1 MLSNQ
6 LNNYRTPSLKLRCSI
21 CHHLINNYF
30 YKEHFEHCKHYI
42 IIKNNKYIHHNIY
55 SKEKNYVE
63 LFNFLDFELGL
74 EKNNQE
80 NIKKNQEDWEKLIDK
95 KNKEQEKKIKQRENE
110 TITRMKKEEEKLRLK
125 IIKEK
130 EKRNEEKMKNEN
142 RNEEERERDKEN
154 IKRREELKK
163 IRMEERKRREEKLE
177 RDRCNKEKNNIMNTN
192 IPDNLRN
199 MSLMNISKASNYGIG
214 INTGHI
220 RKILKKY
227 TDLFAHY
234 VNGKT
239 VAIVGP
245 ANSVVGTNR
254 GSLIDKFD
262 IIIRLNK
269 ALPIPKKLMHDI
281 GSRTDIIYNAL
292 NTTDF
297 PGQNILDTNFY
308 KQNGVKFVV
317 SPYPL
322 ANVFFNDIMNYIQRY
337 QFDIPFRTVDTGK
350 YNKFTQQIKTRPY
363 TGTSAIMD
371 MLSFNIKALYIT
383 GIDFY
388 NTPYYSQY
396 RHVNKKKL
404 LGLRENAVHL
414 AYPQMEFLLY
424 RSLTDNRVLLDN
436 TLEKLLY
443 NQYIKF
449 SNLINNVDLH
459 MVLHTNN
466 SQFLNFFNFQ
476 PNILIIGKDT
486 QVNINIDNYDLI
498 FDFTKNY
505 YNIDPNKLILFN
517 NNNQEVIAN
526 ININNKLG
534 KNEKIILLNFF
545 TKKFLKSIFNLVDI
559 KTCSQRMYF
568 ICFVLILFKKIDITG
583 FIFNKELNKKQK
595 YKELLLIHFLKK
607 YKYIN
612 FI

>member
-6 LNNYRTPSLKLRCSI
+6 LNNYTPLSKLRCPI
-21 CHHLINNYF
+21 CHNLIENHF
-30 YKEHFEHCKHYI
+30 YREHFEHCKNYT
-42 IIKNNKYIHHNIY
+42 IIKNNRNINFNIY

-63 LFNFLDFELGL
+63 LFNFLDYELGL
-74 EKNNQE
+74 KENNC
-80 NIKKNQEDWEKLIDK
+80 ITIK
-95 KNKEQEKKIKQRENE
+95 KNKEQEERLKKKENE
-110 TITRMKKEEEKLRLK
+110 TIKRMKKEEEKLRLK

-130 EKRNEEKMKNEN
+130 EKNNEEMKK
-142 RNEEERERDKEN
+142 RKEEMK
-154 IKRREELKK
+154 KRKEELKK
-163 IRMEERKRREEKLE
+163 KEEVNRRKRIEERKKREEQIEKE
-177 RDRCNKEKNNIMNTN
+177 RRNKEKNNIMNTA

-199 MSLMNISKASNYGIG
+199 MSLINIANASNYGIG
-214 INTGHI
+214 VNTGHI

-269 ALPIPKKLMHDI
+269 ALPIPKKLMCDI

-308 KQNGVKFVV
+308 KKNGVKFVV

-322 ANVFFNDIMNYIQRY
+322 VNVFFDDIMNYIQRY

-371 MLSFNIKALYIT
+371 ILNFNIKALYIT

-396 RHVNKKKL
+396 RRVNKKRL
-404 LGLRENAVHL
+404 LGLRENSIHL

-424 RSLTDNRVLLDN
+424 KSLMDTRVLLDN

-449 SNLINNVDLH
+449 SNMINNVDIYRILQ
-459 MVLHTNN
+459 TNN
-466 SQFLNFFNFQ
+466 NEFLNFFNFQ
-476 PNILIIGKDT
+476 PKILIIGKDI
-486 QVNINIDNYDLI
+486 QINFNQNNYDLI
-498 FDFTKNY
+498 FDFTKNF
-505 YNIDPNKLILFN
+505 YNIDTNKLILFN
-517 NNNQEVIAN
+517 NNNQEVITN
-526 ININNKLG
+526 INVNNKFG

-559 KTCSQRMYF
+559 KTCSQKMYF

-583 FIFNKELNKKQK
+583 FNFNKELNKKQK
-595 YKELLLIHFLKK
+595 YKELLLIQFLKK
-607 YKYIN
+607 YKYVNLI
-612 FI
+612 

>member
-6 LNNYRTPSLKLRCSI
+6 LDRYTPSSKLRCSI
-21 CHHLINNYF
+21 CHHLIDNYF
-30 YKEHFEHCKHYI
+30 YKEHFEHCKNYI
-42 IIKNNKYIHHNIY
+42 IIKNNKYIQYNIY
-55 SKEKNYVE
+55 SREKNYVE

-74 EKNNQE
+74 EKNNNT
-80 NIKKNQEDWEKLIDK
+80 NIKKNLEDWKKLTNK
-95 KNKEQEKKIKQRENE
+95 KNKEQEERMKQKENE
-110 TITRMKKEEEKLRLK
+110 TIERMKKEEEKLRLK

-130 EKRNEEKMKNEN
+130 DKKNKQEEVKQEEEKQKKKMKQ
-142 RNEEERERDKEN
+142 EEE
-154 IKRREELKK
+154 IKKRKK
-163 IRMEERKRREEKLE
+163 LRKRRIEERRMREEQLE
-177 RDRCNKEKNNIMNTN
+177 KERCNKEKNNIMNTA

-199 MSLMNISKASNYGIG
+199 MSLMNIANASNYGIG
-214 INTGHI
+214 VNTGHI

-262 IIIRLNK
+262 VVIRLNK
-269 ALPIPKKLMHDI
+269 ALPIPKKLMCDI
-281 GSRTDIIYNAL
+281 GSRTDIVYNAL

-322 ANVFFNDIMNYIQRY
+322 VNVFFNDIMNYIQRY

-371 MLSFNIKALYIT
+371 ILSFNIKALYIT

-396 RHVNKKKL
+396 RRVNKKKL
-404 LGLRENAVHL
+404 VGLRENAIHL
-414 AYPQMEFLLY
+414 AYPQMEFLLF

-459 MVLHTNN
+459 RVLHTNN
-466 SQFLNFFNFQ
+466 CEFLNFFNFQ

-517 NNNQEVIAN
+517 NNNQDVITN
-526 ININNKLG
+526 INVNNKFG

-568 ICFVLILFKKIDITG
+568 ICFVLILFKNIDITG
-583 FIFNKELNKKQK
+583 FNFNKELNKKQK

-612 FI
+612 FV